1 MVTKKCNFLTIQA
14 YDWVLVDV
22 TLSAPID
29 IKFLYFIHISIRD
42 DNFKGNNE
50 AKKFVLAAVF

>member
-1 MVTKKCNFLTIQA
+1 MQFLLTIQA
-14 YDWVLVDV
+14 YDWVLVEV

-29 IKFLYFIHISIRD
+29 VRFLYFIRICIID
-42 DNFKGNNE
+42 DDFKGNNE